1 MGLVLTAR
9 EEHAVGSQKHA
20 GAKQKINL
28 HSKKEEVGGETRLA
42 DRKKEQDRDK
52 KEQTRAISNRLEFIR
67 NRVEL
72 GTG

>member
-9 EEHAVGSQKHA
+9 EEHTAD
-20 GAKQKINL
+20 KQKMNPQ
-28 HSKKEEVGGETRLA
+28 SKKEEVGGETRLA
-42 DRKKEQDRDK
+42 EGKKEQDRDK

-72 GTG
+72 RTG